1 MLAKTVA
8 VNAKICIKKI
18 QDKSV
23 FVGQNVNVK
32 NHRTFVESIRPWCW
46 HRTPSKKE
54 QSHFLLFFIILFFLF
69 YTKLFIF
76 CVLLF
81 SPPLLLMKIMS
92 FPHQSTIQKPVKY
105 HPRLNMRRRM
115 CYTSLSVFALCE
127 VKPLVVSWLKPSF
140 KFQSA

>member
-1 MLAKTVA
+1 MNVGKNRGSQRKDMYLGNTGQKRFCRTERKCEKSQKLRGKHPLMMLT
-8 VNAKICIKKI
+8 
-18 QDKSV
+18 
-23 FVGQNVNVK
+23 
-32 NHRTFVESIRPWCW
+32 
-46 HRTPSKKE
+46 
-54 QSHFLLFFIILFFLF
+54 SHFLLFFITLFFLLF

-81 SPPLLLMKIMS
+81 VIMKIMS
-92 FPHQSTIQKPVKY
+92 VPHQSTIQKPVKY

>member
-1 MLAKTVA
+1 MNVGKNRGSQRKDMYLENTGQKRFCRTER
-8 VNAKICIKKI
+8 KCE
-18 QDKSV
+18 KSQKLRGKHPLMILTSDSV
-23 FVGQNVNVK
+23 RE
-32 NHRTFVESIRPWCW
+32 RTNPFSII
-46 HRTPSKKE
+46 
-54 QSHFLLFFIILFFLF
+54 FYYLIFFLF

-81 SPPLLLMKIMS
+81 VIMKIMS

>member
-1 MLAKTVA
+1 MNVGKNRGSQRKDMYLGNTGQKRFCRTER
-8 VNAKICIKKI
+8 KCE
-18 QDKSV
+18 KSQKLRGKHPLMILTSDSV
-23 FVGQNVNVK
+23 RE
-32 NHRTFVESIRPWCW
+32 RTNPFSIIF
-46 HRTPSKKE
+46 
-54 QSHFLLFFIILFFLF
+54 FLLSYFFFLF

-115 CYTSLSVFALCE
+115 CYTSLSV
-127 VKPLVVSWLKPSF
+127 SF
-140 KFQSA
+140 CTL